1 MNNTQWHF
9 TAFLQCGLRFEHPF
23 FIMRREMEREAKDLQ
38 TFGRWLRMKEVGPI
52 CRDIVFRSGLCSK
65 RRSSPLT
72 RPGIWWLLMC
82 EHVLPLNLS
91 KPHWSYSLWGT
102 RMQEPYTH
110 PPHAPL
116 LSSSP
121 LLFSLCGFPHFWQ
134 AVRRS
139 SAVLQSFFQIY
150 PQPQLSCA
158 GYFRNPPSSAAVSR
172 FSLNFSFC
180 SSNFTSFC
188 HISPSISLSLCVF
201 SHSSSVQKPSELPR
215 CLLRQHP
222 NCNGIS

>member
-9 TAFLQCGLRFEHPF
+9 TAFLQSGLRFNHPF
-23 FIMRREMEREAKDLQ
+23 FIMRREMEREAQDLQ
-38 TFGRWLRMKEVGPI
+38 TFGHWLRMKEVGPI

-65 RRSSPLT
+65 RRCSPLT
-72 RPGIWWLLMC
+72 RRGIWWLLMC
-82 EHVLPLNLS
+82 EHVLPLNLP

-110 PPHAPL
+110 PPHVPL

-150 PQPQLSCA
+150 PQPPLSCA
-158 GYFRNPPSSAAVSR
+158 GYFRNPPSSAAVSH
-172 FSLNFSFC
+172 FSFSFSFC
-180 SSNFTSFC
+180 CSIFTSFC
-188 HISPSISLSLCVF
+188 HISLSL
-201 SHSSSVQKPSELPR
+201 LM
-215 CLLRQHP
+215 LLLTV
-222 NCNGIS
+222 